1 MLDLRRLRIL
11 LEISE
16 RGSISAAAEALHY
29 TQPAVSRQV
38 ARLEEELGVDL
49 VERTPQG
56 VVLTDAGRL
65 LVRHAG
71 DVLTRAARAE
81 EEVRALADAQSR
93 RIALGFFPSSAPIVR
108 AVIVAARAELP
119 GIEISAREGEP
130 ADIEE
135 GLAIGTLDLGLVFR
149 DSSAPDGDGVD
160 SGLVRTHLLDDA
172 MHVAL
177 PVSHPLANAERVSM
191 ADLAGER
198 WGSGRSPDHP
208 CSAMLTRA
216 LAASG
221 AEASIAFEADD
232 YGAVLELVAAGA
244 GISLVPAIAIRP
256 ERADLRF
263 PLLDGSFAR
272 RVEIVFVDRD
282 RRPESHF
289 AVVDLVRSVVVGAL
303 PAEAVAP

>member
-11 LEISE
+11 VEISE

-65 LVRHAG
+65 LVQHAS

-81 EEVRALADAQSR
+81 EEVRTLADAQSR

-108 AVIVAARAELP
+108 AVIIAARTELP
-119 GIEISAREGEP
+119 GVEISAREGEP

-135 GLAIGTLDLGLVFR
+135 GLADGTLDLGLVFR
-149 DSSAPDGDGVD
+149 DPIAPDGESVG

-177 PVSHPLANAERVSM
+177 PASHRCANAKRVSM
-191 ADLAGER
+191 AELAGDR
-198 WGSGRSPDHP
+198 WGTGRSPDHP
-208 CSAMLTRA
+208 CSAMLARA

-221 AEASIAFEADD
+221 AEAAIAFEADD

-263 PLLDGSFAR
+263 PVLEGSYAR
-272 RVEIVFVDRD
+272 RVEVVYVDRD

-289 AVVDLVRSVVVGAL
+289 AVVDLVRSVVTGAL
-303 PAEAVAP
+303 PVEAVAP

>member
-11 LEISE
+11 REISE

-38 ARLEEELGVDL
+38 ARLEDELGVDL
-49 VERTPQG
+49 VERTPHG

-65 LVRHAG
+65 LVRHAE

-81 EEVRALADAQSR
+81 EEVRALAEGQAR

-108 AVIVAARAELP
+108 AAIVAARAELP
-119 GIEISAREGEP
+119 GVEIAAREGEP
-130 ADIEE
+130 AVVEE
-135 GLAIGTLDLGLVFR
+135 GLATGALDLGLVFR
-149 DSSAPDGDGVD
+149 DPDAPTGEDG
-160 SGLVRTHLLDDA
+160 SGLVREHLLDDA

-177 PVSHPLANAERVSM
+177 PVSHPLADADRVSM

-198 WGSGRSPDHP
+198 WGSGRTPDHP

-216 LAASG
+216 LAATG
-221 AEASIAFEADD
+221 AQATIAFEADD

-263 PLLDGSFAR
+263 PLLDGGYAR

-282 RRPESHF
+282 RRPDAHF
-289 AVVDLVRSVVVGAL
+289 AVVDLVRAVVRGVI
-303 PAEAVAP
+303 PTEAVAP